1 MDSIASAHARLAALI
16 RHRGEHDPEVAA
28 ARRALELA
36 RTEGRDIRRRI
47 GNLSAADRHRLLTL
61 TDDREGTAA

>member
-1 MDSIASAHARLAALI
+1 VDSIASAHARLAALI
-16 RHRGEHDPEVAA
+16 RHRGEHDPAVTV

-47 GNLSAADRHRLLTL
+47 GGLSAAERHQLLTL
-61 TDDREGTAA
+61 TDREGSAA